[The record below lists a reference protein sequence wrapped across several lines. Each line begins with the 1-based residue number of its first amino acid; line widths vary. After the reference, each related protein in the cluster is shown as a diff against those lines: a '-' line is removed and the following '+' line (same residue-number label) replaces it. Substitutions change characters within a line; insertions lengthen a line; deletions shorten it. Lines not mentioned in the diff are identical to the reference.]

1 MLIRYYLKRRK
12 AVGQFRKELIAHGV
26 SPEAA
31 KELGSL
37 YPFKL
42 SEMIGMTRN
51 FTGSKPS

>member
-1 MLIRYYLKRRK
+1 MIIRYYLKRRK

-26 SPEAA
+26 SHQAA

-42 SEMIGMTRN
+42 REIIGMTRN
-51 FTGSKPS
+51 FTGSRPS

>member
-12 AVGQFRKELIAHGV
+12 AVGHFRKELIAHGV

-37 YPFKL
+37 YPFKI
-42 SEMIGMTRN
+42 SEIIGITRI
-51 FTGSKPS
+51 FASSRPS

>member
-1 MLIRYYLKRRK
+1 MIIRYYLKRRK

-26 SPEAA
+26 SHQAA

-42 SEMIGMTRN
+42 SEIIGITRS
-51 FTGSKPS
+51 FAGSRPS

>member
-1 MLIRYYLKRRK
+1 MIIRYYLKRRK
-12 AVGQFRKELIAHGV
+12 AVGHFRKELIAHGI

-42 SEMIGMTRN
+42 REIIGMTRN
-51 FTGSKPS
+51 FTGSRPS